1 MNKNSLNKEVI
12 MEYKKHKCCGKKCDC
27 FEISRVINRIKSV
40 TYYQAYNAT
49 KEAYVFLSTFLHD
62 CSASLRSNR
71 IFTSF
76 IQKSLPPNI
85 DHSSDTQG
93 IPEPWTQAPPRRNTF
108 KIFHTIMNDHR
119 NSIWRF
125 KVSIVFGDRGV
136 INAPLSAKASKYVYE
151 FIHRENQKKSIS
163 I

>member
-1 MNKNSLNKEVI
+1 

-27 FEISRVINRIKSV
+27 FEISRVINRIKLLGF
-40 TYYQAYNAT
+40 YQVHNAT
-49 KEAYVFLSTFLHD
+49 RAAYAFLHKWLQV
-62 CSASLRSNR
+62 CSASARNNR
-71 IFTSF
+71 IYMSF
-76 IQKSLPPNI
+76 IQKSLPPNT
-85 DHSSDTQG
+85 DHASDVEG

-136 INAPLSAKASKYVYE
+136 INAPLSAKASKYVHE
-151 FIHRENQKKSIS
+151 FIHRKNQKKSIS